1 MSTLTEIG
9 NGLHFQ
15 SGATKSTNGF
25 FMRAMNGIAKSR
37 QAHANRLVADAM
49 LQFTDAQLTG
59 LGYSADDIRRLRN
72 IKAA

>member
-9 NGLHFQ
+9 TGLGFQ
-15 SGATKSTNGF
+15 GASAQSTDGF
-25 FMRAMNGIAKSR
+25 CMRAMNGIAKTR

-72 IKAA
+72 TKAA